1 LQPVGKQNKNMLK
14 KWFETAKGDIMKNEE
29 VCYTR
34 EVALEKAI
42 ELEIQSFKTYKEAYL
57 KISDPRVKDLVKDLA
72 LEELEHKY
80 ILEKAYFEETVALHD
95 ENMKEGPSMKL
106 SLLLQEKPLEEDA
119 DDQDVMIHAIHD
131 EKRTVD
137 FYKKMAEQCGGAPME
152 EMFKRLHQDE
162 EAHLVRLEEVYE
174 NIYMR
179 DM

>member
-1 LQPVGKQNKNMLK
+1 M
-14 KWFETAKGDIMKNEE
+14 ENEE

-42 ELEIQSFKTYKEAYL
+42 EMEMKSFQTYKEAYL
-57 KISDPRVKDLVKDLA
+57 KISEPHVKGLVKDLA

-80 ILEKAYFEETVALHD
+80 ILEKAYFEETAALH
-95 ENMKEGPSMKL
+95 EEGMKEGPSMKL
-106 SLLLQEKPLEEDA
+106 SLLLKEKPLEDDA

-131 EKRTVD
+131 EKRAVD
-137 FYKKMAEQCGGAPME
+137 FYRKMAEQCSGAPME
-152 EMFKRLHQDE
+152 EMFKRLYQDE

-174 NIYMR
+174 SIYMR

>member
-1 LQPVGKQNKNMLK
+1 M
-14 KWFETAKGDIMKNEE
+14 ENEE

-42 ELEIQSFKTYKEAYL
+42 EMEMKSFQTYKEAYL
-57 KISDPRVKDLVKDLA
+57 KIREPRVKDLVKDLA

-80 ILEKAYFEETVALHD
+80 ILEKAYFEETVALHEED
-95 ENMKEGPSMKL
+95 AKEGPSMKL
-106 SLLLQEKPLEEDA
+106 SLLLKEKALEDDA

-131 EKRTVD
+131 EKRAVD

-152 EMFKRLHQDE
+152 EMFKRLFQDE
-162 EAHLVRLEEVYE
+162 EAHLVRLEELYE
-174 NIYMR
+174 TIYMK

>member
-1 LQPVGKQNKNMLK
+1 MLK
-14 KWFETAKGDIMKNEE
+14 KWFETVKEDIMKNEE

-42 ELEIQSFKTYKEAYL
+42 ELEIQSFQTYKEAYP
-57 KISDPRVKDLVKDLA
+57 KISDPHVKDLVKDLA

-131 EKRTVD
+131 EKRAVD
-137 FYKKMAEQCGGAPME
+137 FYKKMAEQCSGAPME
-152 EMFKRLHQDE
+152 EMFKRLYLDE

-174 NIYMR
+174 SIYMR

>member
-1 LQPVGKQNKNMLK
+1 MENM
-14 KWFETAKGDIMKNEE
+14 EIEE

-42 ELEIQSFKTYKEAYL
+42 EMEMKSFQAYRKAYL
-57 KISDPRVKDLVKDLA
+57 KIKEPRVKDLVKDMA

-95 ENMKEGPSMKL
+95 EDMKEGPSMNL
-106 SLLLQEKPLEEDA
+106 SLLLQEKPLKEDA
-119 DDQDVMIHAIHD
+119 DDQDVMIHTIHD
-131 EKRTVD
+131 EKRSVD

-152 EMFKRLHQDE
+152 EMFMRLYMDE
-162 EAHLVRLEEVYE
+162 EAHLVRLEEMYE
-174 NIYMR
+174 SIYMK

>member
-1 LQPVGKQNKNMLK
+1 M
-14 KWFETAKGDIMKNEE
+14 ENEE

-34 EVALEKAI
+34 EVALERAI
-42 ELEIQSFKTYKEAYL
+42 EMEMKSFQTYKEIYL
-57 KISDPRVKDLVKDLA
+57 KIQEPHVKDLVKDLA

-131 EKRTVD
+131 EKRAVD

-152 EMFKRLHQDE
+152 EMFKRLYQDE